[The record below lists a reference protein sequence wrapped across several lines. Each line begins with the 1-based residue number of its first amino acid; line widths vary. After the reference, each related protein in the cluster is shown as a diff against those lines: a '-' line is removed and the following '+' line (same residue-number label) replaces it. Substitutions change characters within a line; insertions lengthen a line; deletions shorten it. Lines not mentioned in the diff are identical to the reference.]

1 MTTIRKRSTGHTYI
15 IWLTS
20 SITLVSAL
28 LILVLAIVTYVKVV
42 PDIAKY
48 EAASDQAEQAIAQI
62 QIASS
67 EQAFGTT
74 ILPAEGFK
82 MIDTFFNHQFK
93 STILSLKSTR
103 QIMNFLMGALVLTL
117 ILLLA
122 QTFLWN
128 RDRKK
133 LELWRESGFL
143 CERLEFLP
151 ANRLRLNNIEIE
163 LNKTQIDNLLK
174 IAKSRKKGK
183 PIHTLDIG
191 DHGAQSTNRLREELG
206 KKFIEKSF
214 IKHRKQEG
222 YWLEVD
228 SDRIYFQP
236 EG

>member
-1 MTTIRKRSTGHTYI
+1 
-15 IWLTS
+15 
-20 SITLVSAL
+20 
-28 LILVLAIVTYVKVV
+28 
-42 PDIAKY
+42 
-48 EAASDQAEQAIAQI
+48 
-62 QIASS
+62 
-67 EQAFGTT
+67 
-74 ILPAEGFK
+74 
-82 MIDTFFNHQFK
+82 
-93 STILSLKSTR
+93 
-103 QIMNFLMGALVLTL
+103 MNFLMGALVLTL

-222 YWLEVD
+222 YWLEVE